1 MGDSVVVGQRG
12 SRTVRGRGW
21 DEPPLTGRGH
31 RRGQPQLGGRTLT
44 TAWIPSGK
52 LEQPEWAAVGRRFG
66 TVARCSQWWI
76 GDWIRYGIAEWG
88 EKYSEAARI
97 TGYDP
102 GTLRNMAWVAG
113 QFDLSL
119 RNDKLSWSHH
129 ALLAPLPVQD
139 KRLWLERASVDRLS
153 VSDLRLALRDTLRQ
167 SKAEDVD
174 LGERHP
180 AAAVDEPGSER
191 ERPGNVTCPHCGHVV
206 PLEGAVRA

>member
-1 MGDSVVVGQRG
+1 MGESVVVGQRG
-12 SRTVRGRGW
+12 SRTVRGRRW
-21 DEPPLTGRGH
+21 DEPPRAGGRL
-31 RRGQPQLGGRTLT
+31 RGQPQLGGRTLT
-44 TAWIPSGK
+44 TAWIPSGE

-76 GDWIRYGIAEWG
+76 GDWIRYGIATWG

-102 GTLRNMAWVAG
+102 GTLRNMAWVAS

-129 ALLAPLPVQD
+129 ALLAPLPVPD

-153 VSDLRLALRDTLRQ
+153 VADLRLALRDTLRQ
-167 SKAEDVD
+167 PKAEDVD
-174 LGERHP
+174 LGEGHP
-180 AAAVDEPGSER
+180 AAVHEPRSGPGERLGS
-191 ERPGNVTCPHCGHVV
+191 VTCPHCGNAV
-206 PLEGAVRA
+206 PLEEAVRA